1 MVKREKKNGDVKL
14 CSFQMLFKEQ
24 SIKSIKGGGKIDLF
38 GVRDVLQDVEVNNKQ
53 RASPDLFSYFLLLL
67 L

>member
-1 MVKREKKNGDVKL
+1 MKL

-24 SIKSIKGGGKIDLF
+24 SIKGGGKIDLF
-38 GVRDVLQDVEVNNKQ
+38 GGVRDVLQDVEVNNKQ